1 MMSQHIN
8 SMLEHL
14 RVGPLKR
21 IKVPNDSSDDSG
33 QQKQQQ
39 EQQQQQQQPK
49 SDQPSTAAVVDV
61 VSSTSTMNARGNGAV
76 VSGSSDEIDNSRVSV
91 VINDLRKKS
100 LKEIPNGG
108 VVGII
113 DAEKKF
119 DPRKRYSI
127 SNGDL
132 RVNGKGRELS
142 PAAMKQQQRKLSAD
156 MRLRGSNNQLTDDYL
171 LRRPVRLRSICSNFE
186 VYDSLH
192 TKAMDVSIAHLT
204 LNFQFCK
211 YFFLPSFFVFVLHL
225 HFFLPIEIRT
235 HLQKCDEKAVHQ
247 NQSANKLFD

>member
-1 MMSQHIN
+1 MMSRNIN

-21 IKVPNDSSDDSG
+21 IKVPSESSDDG

-39 EQQQQQQQPK
+39 
-49 SDQPSTAAVVDV
+49 DQPPQQG
-61 VSSTSTMNARGNGAV
+61 SSTTTTIATTTSTFDELSGTSSMNARGNGSV
-76 VSGSSDEIDNSRVSV
+76 VTCSDEVDNRRGISV
-91 VINDLRKKS
+91 VINDTRKKS
-100 LKEIPNGG
+100 LKEIPNG

-113 DAEKKF
+113 DGEKKF

-132 RVNGKGRELS
+132 RANGKGRELS
-142 PAAMKQQQRKLSAD
+142 PAPMKQQQRKLSAD

-171 LRRPVRLRSICSNFE
+171 LRRPVRLRSLCTNFE

-192 TKAMDVSIAHLT
+192 TKALDVSSHLI
-204 LNFQFCK
+204 K
-211 YFFLPSFFVFVLHL
+211 YLCPFRFFLSFPFSCRLLMFHFRIISSRLSLPS
-225 HFFLPIEIRT
+225 
-235 HLQKCDEKAVHQ
+235 
-247 NQSANKLFD
+247 